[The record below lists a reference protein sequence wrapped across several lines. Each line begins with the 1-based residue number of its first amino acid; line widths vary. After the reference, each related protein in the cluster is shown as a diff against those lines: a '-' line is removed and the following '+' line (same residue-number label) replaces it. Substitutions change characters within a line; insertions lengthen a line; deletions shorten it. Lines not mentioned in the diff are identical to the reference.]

1 MPYEHAVMWY
11 VAVIAALLFLSVL
24 KYEEFI
30 GIIGD
35 MRADIAELCSGGR
48 VTD

>member
-30 GIIGD
+30 GIIGGY
-35 MRADIAELCSGGR
+35 AGCAAEEG
-48 VTD
+48 